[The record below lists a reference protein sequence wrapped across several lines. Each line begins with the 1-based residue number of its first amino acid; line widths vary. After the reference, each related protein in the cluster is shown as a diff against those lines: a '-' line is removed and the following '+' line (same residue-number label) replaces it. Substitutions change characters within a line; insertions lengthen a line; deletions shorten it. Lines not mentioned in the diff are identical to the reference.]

1 MPRKPAIK
9 ANNLPPRLRA
19 RPKAGGVIWYYY
31 DCGGKP
37 RKEIPLGNDYV
48 TAVQKWAELEAAPPE
63 IANAAKTFTALWLR
77 YEKYE
82 LDKLSAATIRT
93 HKSDIKHLLAFF
105 GNPPAPLHQ
114 IRPLHIRQFLDW
126 MQDKK
131 TTGNRCKRLF
141 SNLWNHARAW
151 GWTDLENPCTGITG
165 HATGSRD
172 VYITDAVYQAVWE
185 CATQPI
191 KDAMDLA
198 YLTGQRPADLLKM
211 SELDIQDNSLP
222 IKQQKTGARVRIRI
236 QGELDALI
244 KRIKARK
251 KGHKIW
257 VTALL
262 VQMNGKPMTPM
273 TLRNGFVSARDQ
285 AAERHP
291 DLAEAIKA
299 FWFYDL
305 RAKAADDV
313 AEISGEDAA
322 KKLLGHTDGRTT
334 ARHYLR
340 RGKLVDP
347 TR

>member
-1 MPRKPAIK
+1 MGRKPSKK
-9 ANNLPPRLRA
+9 AKNLPPRMRA
-19 RPKAGGVIWYYY
+19 RAKAGGVLWYYY

-48 TAVQKWAELEAAPPE
+48 TAIQKWVELEAAPKSV
-63 IANAAKTFTALWLR
+63 ADSVKTFPALWNR
-77 YEKYE
+77 YVRDE

-93 HKSDIKHLLAFF
+93 HRSDIKHLLKFF
-105 GNPPAPLHQ
+105 GDPPAPIEQ

-126 MQDKK
+126 MKDKK

-151 GWTDLENPCTGITG
+151 GWTDLENPCVGITG

-172 VYITDAVYQAVWE
+172 VYVTDAVYHAVWE
-185 CATQPI
+185 CATPPI
-191 KDAMDLA
+191 QDAMDLA
-198 YLTGQRPADLLKM
+198 YLTGQRPADVLKM
-211 SELDIQDNSLP
+211 SERDIADNSLP

-236 QGELDALI
+236 QGELEALI

-251 KGHKIW
+251 KGYKVW

-262 VQMNGKPMTPM
+262 VQMNGKPLTPM
-273 TLRNGFVSARDQ
+273 TLRNGFVAARDA
-285 AAERHP
+285 AAENNP
-291 DLAEAIKA
+291 DLAECIRA

-313 AEISGEDAA
+313 AEISGESAA
-322 KKLLGHTDGRTT
+322 QQLLGHTDGRTT
-334 ARHYLR
+334 AKHYLR

>member
-1 MPRKPAIK
+1 MGRKPTK
-9 ANNLPPRLRA
+9 NLNLPKGMRARLRGQ
-19 RPKAGGVIWYYY
+19 KTWYYY
-31 DCGGKP
+31 DTGGKP
-37 RKEIPLGNDYV
+37 RREIPLGDDFV
-48 TAVQKWAELEAAPPE
+48 LAVQKWTELEIAPRQKVVE
-63 IANAAKTFTALWLR
+63 AMTFNALWQR
-77 YEKYE
+77 YERDE
-82 LDKLSAATIRT
+82 LPQLAAATIRT
-93 HKSDIKHLLAFF
+93 HKSDIKHLLKFF
-105 GNPPAPLHQ
+105 GDPPAPIEK
-114 IRPLHIRQFLDW
+114 IRPVHIRQFLDW
-126 MQDKK
+126 MKDKK

-172 VYITDAVYQAVWE
+172 VYVTDAVYQAVWE

-198 YLTGQRPADLLKM
+198 YLTGQRPADVLKM
-211 SELDIQDNSLP
+211 SELDIQDSTLP

-236 QGELDALI
+236 QGELEALI

-251 KGHKIW
+251 KGYKIW

-262 VQMNGKPMTPM
+262 VQMNGKPLTTM

-285 AAERHP
+285 AADNNP
-291 DLAEAIKA
+291 DMAEAIRA

-313 AEISGEDAA
+313 AEVSGDDAA
-322 KKLLGHTDGRTT
+322 KTLLGHTDGRTT